1 VPGAAP
7 ACAARVGVAAGSRLC
22 STVSSRRERTRA
34 RLALADEDESHNS
47 WLTTPPTRARAP
59 HPARDCEHGVARA
72 PRLRRGR
79 GARVPVRCCVSAA
92 AREGGRLDHR
102 TRHLLLRARGVQAGA
117 CSRACARASLR
128 GGFNWAASTHHR
140 GKKKCAHVSDASAL
154 HACCSRARVLARMS
168 AGVLA
173 CSLAGLLACSRRLT
187 PPAGSPFCSF
197 ASASAAAVAARVR
210 PPLQRRVRVH
220 QRARCVHLIAVAADV
235 SALLRRALTKP
246 AFSFP
251 RPTSRR
257 RQGAHRR

>member
-1 VPGAAP
+1 MADDAAHTRSRSTSRARLRAWRRARSAP
-7 ACAARVGVAAGSRLC
+7 ASRPRRSRSC
-22 STVSSRRERTRA
+22 SLLHQRSRPRRRATGPPDAPPSSPRPRSSSRRVLARVRA
-34 RLALADEDESHNS
+34 RELA
-47 WLTTPPTRARAP
+47 W
-59 HPARDCEHGVARA
+59 
-72 PRLRRGR
+72 RLQLGR
-79 GARVPVRCCVSAA
+79 IN
-92 AREGGRLDHR
+92 
-102 TRHLLLRARGVQAGA
+102 
-117 CSRACARASLR
+117 AS
-128 GGFNWAASTHHR
+128 S